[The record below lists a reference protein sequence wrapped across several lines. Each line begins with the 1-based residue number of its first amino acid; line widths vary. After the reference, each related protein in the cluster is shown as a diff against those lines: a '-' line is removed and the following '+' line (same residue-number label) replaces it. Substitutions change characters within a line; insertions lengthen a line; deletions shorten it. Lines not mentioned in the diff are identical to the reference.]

1 MAGLISMWRMPFS
14 QFWRMYLDGH
24 RNPGTRM
31 AHYLASVLG
40 LTSTL
45 VAIDQGHVG
54 YMAGGIGLGYVIAIL
69 SHRLIEGNRA
79 LIRVNP
85 FYGMVADV
93 RMCFLAATGRLRAE
107 YKRLDLGEP
116 APLGDAIAKP
126 L

>member
-1 MAGLISMWRMPFS
+1 
-14 QFWRMYLDGH
+14 
-24 RNPGTRM
+24 M

-45 VAIDQGHVG
+45 VAIDQGQVA
-54 YMAGGIGLGYVIAIL
+54 YMIGGIAMGYVIAIL
-69 SHRLIEGNRA
+69 SHRFIEGNRP

-85 FYGMVADV
+85 IFGMFADV

-107 YKRLDLGEP
+107 YARLGLGEP
-116 APLGDAIAKP
+116 LPQKEPAVKP